1 MSSNSPPA
9 YTNPVDPKLDPKHHR
24 LPPYR
29 AKHSF
34 ANSAEELAA
43 LNEFAESKLYVNP
56 GSDGTLPDLQNGGW
70 GLKSLAWGG
79 PMQGEVPGDRGW
91 PAPETAEERKRRR
104 EAEKARKKEERA
116 SKGKGK
122 GGVGERLKRVIS
134 GGSVKEGG
142 R

>member
-1 MSSNSPPA
+1 MSSPPS
-9 YTNPVDPKLDPKHHR
+9 YTNPVDPEHDR
-24 LPPYR
+24 LPAYR

-43 LNEFAESKLYVNP
+43 LKDFAESKLYVNP
-56 GSDGTLPDLQNGGW
+56 GSDGTLPDLQTGGW

-79 PMQGEVPGDRGW
+79 PMQGEAPGERAW

-116 SKGKGK
+116 RKGS
-122 GGVGERLKRVIS
+122 VGERLKKVIS
-134 GGSVKEGG
+134 GGNTKEGDSQA
-142 R
+142 